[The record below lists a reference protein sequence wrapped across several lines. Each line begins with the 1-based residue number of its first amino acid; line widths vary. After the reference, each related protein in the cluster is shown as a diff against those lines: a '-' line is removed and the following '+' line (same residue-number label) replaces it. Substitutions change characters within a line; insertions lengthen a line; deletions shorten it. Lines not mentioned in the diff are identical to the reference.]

1 MERSSLGWSASRS
14 RNTASPPRPSGP
26 SARRWKNFCRWMRP
40 RCPTSTATGSTSTVV
55 SRRASRK
62 TRPDAYFLDANVLIY
77 AAGGPHS
84 LREPCRAA
92 LEAAVNRRVS
102 LVTDSEVLQEIL
114 YRYSSIERLDIARDV
129 YSAATELCDEVF
141 PVTEQTTGRARELL
155 HQYGSLSAPDEI
167 RKTQ

>member
-1 MERSSLGWSASRS
+1 M
-14 RNTASPPRPSGP
+14 
-26 SARRWKNFCRWMRP
+26 
-40 RCPTSTATGSTSTVV
+40 V

-129 YSAATELCDEVF
+129 YSAAIQLCDEVL
-141 PVTEQTTGRARELL
+141 PVTEQTTDRARELL
-155 HQYGSLSAPDEI
+155 LQYGSLSARDAVHIASMEEGGLRRLLSTDTDFDAVDEVQ
-167 RKTQ
+167 RVDPVDFAA

>member
-1 MERSSLGWSASRS
+1 M
-14 RNTASPPRPSGP
+14 
-26 SARRWKNFCRWMRP
+26 
-40 RCPTSTATGSTSTVV
+40 
-55 SRRASRK
+55 
-62 TRPDAYFLDANVLIY
+62 LIY

-129 YSAATELCDEVF
+129 YSAAIQLCDEVL
-141 PVTEQTTGRARELL
+141 PVTEQTTDRARELL
-155 HQYGSLSAPDEI
+155 LQYGSLSARDAVHIASMEEGGLRRLLSTDTDFDAVDEVQ
-167 RKTQ
+167 RVDPVDFAA

>member
-1 MERSSLGWSASRS
+1 
-14 RNTASPPRPSGP
+14 
-26 SARRWKNFCRWMRP
+26 
-40 RCPTSTATGSTSTVV
+40 
-55 SRRASRK
+55 
-62 TRPDAYFLDANVLIY
+62 VLIY

-129 YSAATELCDEVF
+129 YSAAIELCDEVL
-141 PVTEQTTGRARELL
+141 PVTEQTTDRARELL
-155 HQYGSLSAPDEI
+155 LQYGSLSARDAVHIASMEEGGLRRLLSTDTDFDAVDEVQ
-167 RKTQ
+167 RVDPVDFAA

>member
-1 MERSSLGWSASRS
+1 M
-14 RNTASPPRPSGP
+14 
-26 SARRWKNFCRWMRP
+26 
-40 RCPTSTATGSTSTVV
+40 V

-129 YSAATELCDEVF
+129 YSAAIQLCDEVF

-155 HQYGSLSAPDEI
+155 HQYGSLSARDAVHIASMEEGGLRRLLSTDTDFDAVDEVQ
-167 RKTQ
+167 RVDPVDFAA

>member
-1 MERSSLGWSASRS
+1 M
-14 RNTASPPRPSGP
+14 
-26 SARRWKNFCRWMRP
+26 
-40 RCPTSTATGSTSTVV
+40 
-55 SRRASRK
+55 
-62 TRPDAYFLDANVLIY
+62 LIY

-92 LEAAVNRRVS
+92 LEAAVNSRVS

-129 YSAATELCDEVF
+129 YSAAIQLCDEVF

-155 HQYGSLSAPDEI
+155 HQYGSLSARDAVHIASMEEGGLRRLLSTDTDFDAVDEVQ
-167 RKTQ
+167 RVDPVDFAA

>member
-1 MERSSLGWSASRS
+1 M
-14 RNTASPPRPSGP
+14 
-26 SARRWKNFCRWMRP
+26 
-40 RCPTSTATGSTSTVV
+40 V

-129 YSAATELCDEVF
+129 YSAAIELCDEVL
-141 PVTEQTTGRARELL
+141 PVTEQTTDRARELL
-155 HQYGSLSAPDEI
+155 LQYGSLSARDAVHIASMEEGGLRRLLSTDTDFDAVDEVQ
-167 RKTQ
+167 RVDPVDFAA

>member
-1 MERSSLGWSASRS
+1 
-14 RNTASPPRPSGP
+14 
-26 SARRWKNFCRWMRP
+26 
-40 RCPTSTATGSTSTVV
+40 
-55 SRRASRK
+55 
-62 TRPDAYFLDANVLIY
+62 VLIY

-129 YSAATELCDEVF
+129 YSAAIQLCDEVL
-141 PVTEQTTGRARELL
+141 PVTEQTTDRARELL
-155 HQYGSLSAPDEI
+155 LQYGSLSARDAVHIASMEEGGLRRLLSTDTDFDAVDEVQ
-167 RKTQ
+167 RVDPVDFAA

>member
-1 MERSSLGWSASRS
+1 M
-14 RNTASPPRPSGP
+14 
-26 SARRWKNFCRWMRP
+26 
-40 RCPTSTATGSTSTVV
+40 
-55 SRRASRK
+55 
-62 TRPDAYFLDANVLIY
+62 LIY

-129 YSAATELCDEVF
+129 YSAAIQLCDEVF

-155 HQYGSLSAPDEI
+155 HQYGSLSARDAVHIASMEEGGLRRLLSTDTDFDAVDEVQ
-167 RKTQ
+167 RVDPVDFAA

>member
-1 MERSSLGWSASRS
+1 M
-14 RNTASPPRPSGP
+14 
-26 SARRWKNFCRWMRP
+26 
-40 RCPTSTATGSTSTVV
+40 
-55 SRRASRK
+55 
-62 TRPDAYFLDANVLIY
+62 LIY

-155 HQYGSLSAPDEI
+155 HQYGSLSTRDAVHIASMEEGGLRRLLSTDTDFDAVDEVQ
-167 RKTQ
+167 RVDPVDFAA